1 MKVRDFIDRIAVRG
15 KCAVLFLP
23 NGFEIELSS
32 IGPKE
37 VASGMP
43 IEAEFCQ
50 TLLLKLTINGNVIF
64 SKKKEELLSEM
75 EYLRKA
81 LTIEVEDEKR
91 TEINLESSR
100 RLKKLLPLFKTR
112 INVLLANNKSFMQPK
127 DWLKELKACEVLQGI
142 YLALKEQELLNKYT
156 LLSAGILSQLY
167 PDYAKLDKV
176 TRQSVFLLTNAL
188 LKDTALGINPEDEA
202 SVKAHILTS
211 RVLKVANIIGEEARV
226 IDLATIA
233 GI

>member
-50 TLLLKLTINGNVIF
+50 TLLLKLTINGKVIF

-127 DWLKELKACEVLQGI
+127 DWLKELKAAEALQNI
-142 YLALKEQELLNKYT
+142 YFALKEQELLNKYT
-156 LLSAGILSQLY
+156 LLSVNVLSQLY
-167 PDYAKLDKV
+167 PDYTKLDKV